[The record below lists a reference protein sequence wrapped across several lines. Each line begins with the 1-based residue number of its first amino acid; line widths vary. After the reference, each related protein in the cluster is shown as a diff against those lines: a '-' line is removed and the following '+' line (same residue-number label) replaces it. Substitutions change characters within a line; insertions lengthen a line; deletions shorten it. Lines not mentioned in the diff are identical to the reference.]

1 MSDNNQ
7 RSKCSCYSVSEH
19 EGEEARAYI
28 AEHLEKVRVDAD
40 RWTVEYRC
48 PLYEKRW
55 LSDQPWG
62 NARRWT
68 PTSAYVRTRVPR
80 NQDVALRRA
89 PLLADQRDADE
100 HVQAYL
106 TRLLCAKRCSADLT
120 IWRAT
125 RLD

>member
-28 AEHLEKVRVDAD
+28 AEHPEKFRVDAD
-40 RWTVEYRC
+40 RWTVEYRR

-62 NARRWT
+62 EMHGGEPLRL
-68 PTSAYVRTRVPR
+68 RTFERVCCEIKMSLYA
-80 NQDVALRRA
+80 VHA
-89 PLLADQRDADE
+89 LLADQRDADK
-100 HVQAYL
+100 HVQA
-106 TRLLCAKRCSADLT
+106 LLDALAPCEEM
-120 IWRAT
+120 
-125 RLD
+125 